1 MIVISS
7 HMQRRYFDKENHTS
21 CYELTHGP
29 NWLLCWP
36 GENEKCN
43 PSLINCDN
51 IFPLTKAARGRYK
64 GKFTTFNLIYC
75 LVLHSAITQAIVLD
89 LDLIKLLK

>member
-7 HMQRRYFDKENHTS
+7 HMQRRYIGNENHTS
-21 CYELTHGP
+21 CYELTYCP

-36 GENEKCN
+36 EENEKSN

-51 IFPLTKAARGRYK
+51 IFSSTKTARGRYK
-64 GKFTTFNLIYC
+64 GKFTTFNLIYGF
-75 LVLHSAITQAIVLD
+75 SIA
-89 LDLIKLLK
+89 